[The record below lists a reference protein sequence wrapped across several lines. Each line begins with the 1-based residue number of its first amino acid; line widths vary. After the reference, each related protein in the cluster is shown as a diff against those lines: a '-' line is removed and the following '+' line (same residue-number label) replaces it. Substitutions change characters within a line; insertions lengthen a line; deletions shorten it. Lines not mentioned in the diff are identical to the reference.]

1 MSLTPGTRL
10 GPYEVTAKIGEGG
23 IGEVYQARDTK
34 LDWDVALKVS
44 LNGAS
49 SFNRSKMARVNGTIK
64 RVMNGFGFVASE
76 GGTEYF
82 FHQSACSG
90 VRFDELREGQA
101 VTFDEG
107 EGPKGPRAENVT
119 LKDTTSS

>member
-1 MSLTPGTRL
+1 
-10 GPYEVTAKIGEGG
+10 
-23 IGEVYQARDTK
+23 
-34 LDWDVALKVS
+34 
-44 LNGAS
+44 
-49 SFNRSKMARVNGTIK
+49 MARVNGTIK

-119 LKDTTSS
+119 LKDTTSSYRWRCVNDVRVASAAERVSLYNRVR